1 MRPEVKLMPDSF
13 YDVKGNEV
21 SKDAIVAEFINNY
34 TGSLTDFNEGSEIR
48 NLLEAFAVYAMGL
61 EERMNDT
68 LYIMDIMNADDEYLD
83 ILASQPG
90 IDLERNTGEEAT
102 GTVLFT
108 IRNALL
114 EELLIPAGT
123 LVTSD
128 TGVDFETVT
137 DNTILPGELSRECMV
152 EAIEVGID
160 GNIPAN
166 SILTKIDGYD
176 AVEGFTVS
184 NPEPFSG
191 GVDYEEDEDFR
202 NRILENMRLPKFGSK
217 PYYISMLMKEFPEAH
232 DILFDT
238 TSSSNY
244 SAVVVPNTYD
254 GGPAQTKLV
263 MDVEA
268 YLADENNIALGHTFH
283 TVTPSLKSITVY
295 FRDSIGV
302 NTGIY
307 IGLPDYTEDTIS
319 KAKQVVNAYF
329 KGGSADFVTL
339 EMKGLNINEEWNANE
354 LKDALSLL
362 GDITINE
369 TGDAHS
375 LTGYQKYAINYG

>member
-1 MRPEVKLMPDSF
+1 MPDSF

-61 EERMNDT
+61 EERMNDI

-83 ILASQPG
+83 LLASQPG

-184 NPEPFSG
+184 NPEPFTG
-191 GVDYEEDEDFR
+191 GVDYEEDDVFR
-202 NRILENMRLPKFGSK
+202 ERIIETMGLAKFGSK
-217 PYYISMLMKEFPEAH
+217 PYYISMLMSEFTEAH
-232 DILFDT
+232 DISFDT
-238 TSSSNY
+238 TSSSTY
-244 SAVVVPNTYD
+244 SAVVAPNTYE
-254 GGPAQTKLV
+254 GSEAQTKLV
-263 MDVEA
+263 MDVAA
-268 YLADENNIALGHTFH
+268 YLADDNNIALGHTFN
-283 TVTPSLKSITVY
+283 VISPPVQVVPVRLLDEMPESFSL
-295 FRDSIGV
+295 
-302 NTGIY
+302 
-307 IGLPDYTEDTIS
+307 GLNIVLSDLGEDTVN
-319 KAKQVVNAYF
+319 KAKEVLDTF
-329 KGGSADFVTL
+329 LKGGSLSFMVY
-339 EMKGLNINEEWNANE
+339 EFPGLNLNQEFDLYE
-354 LKDALSLL
+354 LRDIFATCL
-362 GDITINE
+362 GDLYVGLYDVVDNRKLVN
-369 TGDAHS
+369 GNM
-375 LTGYQKYAINYG
+375 KYGWNYV

>member
-184 NPEPFSG
+184 NPEPFTG
-191 GVDYEEDEDFR
+191 GVYYEEDDVFR
-202 NRILENMRLPKFGSK
+202 ERIIETMGLAKFGSK
-217 PYYISMLMKEFPEAH
+217 PYYISMLMEEFPQIH
-232 DILFDT
+232 DLIFDT
-238 TSSSNY
+238 SSSSNY
-244 SAVVVPNTYD
+244 SAVVTPNTYE
-254 GGPAQTKLV
+254 GSEAQTKLV

-268 YLADENNIALGHTFH
+268 YLTDDNNIALGHTFN
-283 TVTPSLKSITVY
+283 TITPFLSSPNL
-295 FRDSIGV
+295 
-302 NTGIY
+302 
-307 IGLPDYTEDTIS
+307 S
-319 KAKQVVNAYF
+319 K
-329 KGGSADFVTL
+329 
-339 EMKGLNINEEWNANE
+339 
-354 LKDALSLL
+354 
-362 GDITINE
+362 
-369 TGDAHS
+369 H
-375 LTGYQKYAINYG
+375 